1 MLTHH
6 ALWTALD
13 RLAEQHGLSP
23 SALAKKAGLD
33 PTTFNPSKRIGRDGK
48 PRWPTTESLSK
59 VLQATDTRPEHFLQ
73 QAAQVMAETPHPP
86 THPVL
91 PLVSQNQA
99 GQDLDAVGPG
109 TTGQTSTS
117 HRDAI
122 AFPDL
127 DDPGAWALEIN
138 GDSFLP
144 VYRDG
149 DRLILSPNTALRRGD
164 RMVLYTR
171 DGSLDI
177 GELLRTTAARID
189 FRPFGTNRTDR
200 TLDRADIAWAVRILW
215 ASQ

>member
-13 RLAEQHGLSP
+13 RLAEQHGLSA

-59 VLQATDTRPEHFLQ
+59 VLLATGTRPEHFLQ
-73 QAAQVMAETPHPP
+73 QAAQVMAETPQPP
-86 THPVL
+86 ARPIL

-99 GQDLDAVGPG
+99 GPGLDASKQGKD
-109 TTGQTSTS
+109 S
-117 HRDAI
+117 HQDTI

-144 VYRDG
+144 IYRDG
-149 DRLILSPNTALRRGD
+149 DRLILSPNAALRRGD
-164 RMVLYTR
+164 RMVLFTR
-171 DGSLDI
+171 NGSLDI
-177 GELLRTTAARID
+177 GELLRTTATRID
-189 FRPFGTNRTDR
+189 IRSFGTDRIDR
-200 TLDRADIAWAVRILW
+200 TLDRADIAWTARILW